1 MNDME
6 IFLSS
11 WKILFALC
19 LVQKLKSSLV
29 PSKQVLLY
37 HANQVNLIVYVKYV
51 EDTRYSQL
59 LKYQTMGGFLTIKY
73 FRWMR
78 FLQ

>member
-1 MNDME
+1 ME
-6 IFLSS
+6 ITLSS

-37 HANQVNLIVYVKYV
+37 HANQANLIVYVKYG

-59 LKYQTMGGFLTIKY
+59 LQYQNMGGFLTIKY
-73 FRWMR
+73 FRWMG

>member
-1 MNDME
+1 ME

-37 HANQVNLIVYVKYV
+37 HANQANLIVYVKYV

-59 LKYQTMGGFLTIKY
+59 LQYQTMGGFLTIKY